1 MNNHQK
7 STFYQ
12 LGNFFKPSLSFART
26 EFKKNTNSTKIEFC

>member
-12 LGNFFKPSLSFART
+12 LGNFFKPSLSLART